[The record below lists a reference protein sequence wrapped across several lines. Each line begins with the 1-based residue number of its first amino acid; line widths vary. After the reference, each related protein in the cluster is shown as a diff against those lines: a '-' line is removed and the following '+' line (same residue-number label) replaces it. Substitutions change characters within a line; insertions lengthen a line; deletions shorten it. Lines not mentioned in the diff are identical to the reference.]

1 MFTDG
6 KEIKNIRGSNAVTK
20 KGSIKPLKAI
30 NFNRFSK
37 KQNKLRSDD
46 GLPIKRFI
54 EKKLKKYKKLYANG
68 EISKETYLIKKKKLL
83 KKL

>member
-1 MFTDG
+1 L
-6 KEIKNIRGSNAVTK
+6 V
-20 KGSIKPLKAI
+20 
-30 NFNRFSK
+30 
-37 KQNKLRSDD
+37 
-46 GLPIKRFI
+46 